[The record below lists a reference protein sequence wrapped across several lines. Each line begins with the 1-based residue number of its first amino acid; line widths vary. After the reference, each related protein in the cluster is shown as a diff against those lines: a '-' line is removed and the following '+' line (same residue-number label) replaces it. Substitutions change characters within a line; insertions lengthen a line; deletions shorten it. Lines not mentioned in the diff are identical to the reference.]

1 MVKGLDALTHLK
13 KNKNEMLKDYSL
25 RYRGVFQEAKNCD
38 MKFAISTFKYGL
50 PWDHYGIYNDLMRRP
65 QKTFNDLL

>member
-50 PWDHYGIYNDLMRRP
+50 P
-65 QKTFNDLL
+65 